1 MLSDITTILLIIS
14 VLILW
19 IAFVIHIDSAE
30 GIQVKKCTFWVF
42 MCHMEEHYIENC
54 EVGEWLRK
62 DHETYYNS
70 FQVGSSNIMVPYEVE
85 YDIYRL
91 TCTKVFDNGTE
102 VTRISEKRM

>member
-1 MLSDITTILLIIS
+1 LSDITTILLIIS

-19 IAFVIHIDSAE
+19 IAFVIHINSAE

-62 DHETYYNS
+62 DYQTYY
-70 FQVGSSNIMVPYEVE
+70 SSIGNPPIMIPYDIE
-85 YDIYRL
+85 YDVYRL

>member
-1 MLSDITTILLIIS
+1 MSDITTILLIIS
-14 VLILW
+14 LACLWLVVLI
-19 IAFVIHIDSAE
+19 HINSAE

-62 DHETYYNS
+62 DYQTYY
-70 FQVGSSNIMVPYEVE
+70 SSIGNPPIMIPYDIE
-85 YDIYRL
+85 YDVYRL

>member
-1 MLSDITTILLIIS
+1 MSDITTILLIIS

-19 IAFVIHIDSAE
+19 IAFVIHINSAE

-62 DHETYYNS
+62 DYQTYYNS
-70 FQVGSSNIMVPYEVE
+70 IGNPPIMIPYDIE
-85 YDIYRL
+85 YDVYRL